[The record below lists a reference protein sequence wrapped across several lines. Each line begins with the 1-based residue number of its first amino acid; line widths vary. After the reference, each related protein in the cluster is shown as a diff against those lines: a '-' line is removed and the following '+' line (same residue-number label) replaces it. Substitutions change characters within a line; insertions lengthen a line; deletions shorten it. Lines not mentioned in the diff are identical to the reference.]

1 MGRRR
6 AVKASAG
13 GGVRNLACTAPVGS
27 SAPVGARGLL
37 DLGVVGRRDSRGYNL
52 ALLGRERAEVHD
64 QTIASSKHLVL
75 MPKISEQLAR
85 SLYGAPAAS
94 GAVAAF
100 TPRQSNR
107 RKTKGHPDAFSPF
120 HWRSFCTHTVS
131 VNSKKPDDAWN
142 WHYSGVA
149 SGNGGDAGSLLRD
162 RHEQKA
168 ERSR

>member
-52 ALLGRERAEVHD
+52 ALLGRERDEVHD

-100 TPRQSNR
+100 TLQAVEQTEDERTSR
-107 RKTKGHPDAFSPF
+107 
-120 HWRSFCTHTVS
+120 CLLTVS
-131 VNSKKPDDAWN
+131 LAIVLHP
-142 WHYSGVA
+142 H
-149 SGNGGDAGSLLRD
+149 R
-162 RHEQKA
+162 
-168 ERSR
+168 